1 MGIRPRFLSCSV
13 LLLSWFAM
21 FAAGQH
27 VAPTPL
33 ITQTVDESKSVTLK
47 ESTHPL
53 PGCSLMSAPPHLI
66 CRCTECCL
74 S

>member
-1 MGIRPRFLSCSV
+1 MGNRPRCSV

-21 FAAGQH
+21 FAAGQQ

-53 PGCSLMSAPPHLI
+53 ARLQFDVGTAPLI
-66 CRCTECCL
+66 CRCTECC
-74 S
+74 SS